1 MLEGRCRLRI
11 TGAAPEDCLNALAR
25 KGVPVWEVQRE
36 DELHYSLTV
45 SARQVRQAVALAKQS
60 YCEAEMLRQ
69 RGIKSLLKQAIK
81 RPVLLFGIVGVLILC
96 FYLQSFVW
104 VIEIDGCETV
114 EDMEILQALQTMG
127 VEIGSRSDQVD
138 SVELRHRLLQVL
150 PRLSW
155 VAVNRTGCRLRVLTC
170 GREERAQT
178 QGNSAAHLVAVRDGV
193 VTELNVSEGVELCKV
208 GDTVKAG
215 QILTSGFEDYGL
227 CLKAVRAEGEIFGR
241 TWYTGTVLRPAVEW
255 EKVYTGQVFV
265 QRSLIVGRK
274 RINLSEN
281 SSFLQALCD
290 KIVDTKQF
298 ALPGYT
304 FPLILETATYREYR
318 MEPVECWPV
327 EAEESLLSAWHR
339 GLQFG
344 MIGGTIEETK
354 HRCGTFGEW
363 YVLRAESTCRELL
376 SRTQPIDPIYEGET
390 P

>member
-1 MLEGRCRLRI
+1 MLEGSCRLRL
-11 TGAAPEDCLNALAR
+11 TGASPEDGLNRLTQR
-25 KGVPVWEVQRE
+25 GVAVWDVQRE
-36 DELHYSLTV
+36 DELNCSLTV
-45 SARQVRQAVALAKQS
+45 SARQAQQAILLAKQS
-60 YCEAEMLRQ
+60 HCEVEVLRQ
-69 RGIKSLLKQAIK
+69 RGPKLLLKKALK
-81 RPVLLFGIVGVLILC
+81 RPVLLLGLLGVLVLC

-114 EDMEILQALQTMG
+114 EDMEILQALQTVG

-170 GREERAQT
+170 GREEKT
-178 QGNSAAHLVAVRDGV
+178 QKSVGSAAHLVAVRDGV
-193 VTELNVSEGVELCKV
+193 VTEMNVSEGVELCKV
-208 GDTVKAG
+208 GDAVKAG
-215 QILTSGFEDYGL
+215 QVLVSGFEDYGL
-227 CLKAVRAEGEIFGR
+227 CLKAVRGEGEIFGR

-255 EKVYTGQVFV
+255 EKVYTGQVFT
-265 QRSLIVGRK
+265 QRSIIIGRK

-281 SSFLQALCD
+281 SSFSQVLCD

-298 ALPGYT
+298 TLPEYS
-304 FPLILETATYREYR
+304 FPLYLETVTYREYR
-318 MEPVECWPV
+318 LEPVECWLT

-354 HRCGTFGEW
+354 HSCGRFGAW

>member
-1 MLEGRCRLRI
+1 MMEGSCRIRL
-11 TGAAPEDCLNALAR
+11 TGAAPEDCLNTLMQ
-25 KGVPVWEVQRE
+25 KGVMVRNVERE
-36 DELHYSLTV
+36 DELHYCLTV
-45 SARQVRQAVALAKQS
+45 SARQEKQAVLLAQKS
-60 YCEAEMLRQ
+60 HCEVEILWQ
-69 RGIKSLLKQAIK
+69 RGPRVLWKKAVK
-81 RPVLLFGIVGVLILC
+81 RPVLLLGLLGALLLC

-114 EDMEILQALQTMG
+114 EDTEILQALQSMG
-127 VEIGSRSDQVD
+127 VEIGSRSDD
-138 SVELRHRLLQVL
+138 LNSVELRHRLLQAL

-170 GREERAQT
+170 GRQEKAQKADYP
-178 QGNSAAHLVAVRDGV
+178 AAHLTAVRDGV

-208 GDTVKAG
+208 GDTVTAG
-215 QILTSGFEDYGL
+215 QILVSGFEDYGL

-241 TWYTGTVLRPAVEW
+241 TWYAGTVLRPAVEW

-281 SSFLQALCD
+281 SSFLQVLCD
-290 KIVDTKQF
+290 KITDTKQF
-298 ALPGYT
+298 TLPGYA
-304 FPLILETATYREYR
+304 FPLILETVSYREYR
-318 MEPVECWPV
+318 LEPVECWA
-327 EAEESLLSAWHR
+327 EDAEESLLSAWQR

-354 HRCGTFGEW
+354 HRCEKYGEW
-363 YVLRAESTCRELL
+363 YILRAESTCRELL

>member
-1 MLEGRCRLRI
+1 MLEGSCRIRL
-11 TGAAPEDCLNALAR
+11 TGAAPEICLNTLAQ
-25 KGVPVWEVQRE
+25 KGVAVWNVERE
-36 DELHYSLTV
+36 DELHYCLSV
-45 SARQVRQAVALAKQS
+45 SARQEKQAVLLAQRS
-60 YCEAEMLRQ
+60 HCEAEILQR
-69 RGIKSLLKQAIK
+69 RGIGSLWKRAAK
-81 RPVLLFGIVGVLILC
+81 RPVLLLGLLGTLLLC

-104 VIEIDGCETV
+104 VIEIDSCETV
-114 EDMEILQALQTMG
+114 EDTEILQALQSVG
-127 VEIGSRSDQVD
+127 VEIGSRSDDLD
-138 SVELRHRLLQVL
+138 SVELRHRLLQAL

-170 GREERAQT
+170 GREEKKQKSE
-178 QGNSAAHLVAVRDGV
+178 GPAHLIALRDGV
-193 VTELNVSEGVELCKV
+193 VTELNVSEGAEFCKV

-215 QILTSGFEDYGL
+215 QILVSGFEDYGL

-255 EKVYTGQVFV
+255 EKVYTGQIFT

-281 SSFLQALCD
+281 SSFSHALCD

-298 ALPGYT
+298 TLPEYR
-304 FPLILETATYREYR
+304 FPLILETVTYREYR
-318 MEPVECWPV
+318 LEPVECWAE

-354 HRCGTFGEW
+354 HRCGKFGQW

-376 SRTQPIDPIYEGET
+376 SRTQPIEPIYEGEH